1 MNREFDVLNMALA
14 LASMV
19 TETRFVPN
27 SNRIKDFQRSYMTNL
42 VSISVQHIEKTIPRV
57 KDPET
62 TRLLLEARNL
72 FRSSSDLLGR
82 LSVKETKKK

>member
-1 MNREFDVLNMALA
+1 
-14 LASMV
+14 
-19 TETRFVPN
+19 
-27 SNRIKDFQRSYMTNL
+27 MTNL

-62 TRLLLEARNL
+62 TRLLLEARDL